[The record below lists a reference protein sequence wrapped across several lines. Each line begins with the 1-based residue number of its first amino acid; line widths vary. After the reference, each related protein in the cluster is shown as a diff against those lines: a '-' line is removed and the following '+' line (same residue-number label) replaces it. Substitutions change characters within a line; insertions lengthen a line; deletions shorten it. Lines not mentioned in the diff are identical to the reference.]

1 MFQNKHQNQKVTI
14 KHIYSKKQDGKG
26 GEGWKAKKAW

>member
-1 MFQNKHQNQKVTI
+1 MHQNQKVTYKI
-14 KHIYSKKQDGKG
+14 KHIYNTKQDGNG